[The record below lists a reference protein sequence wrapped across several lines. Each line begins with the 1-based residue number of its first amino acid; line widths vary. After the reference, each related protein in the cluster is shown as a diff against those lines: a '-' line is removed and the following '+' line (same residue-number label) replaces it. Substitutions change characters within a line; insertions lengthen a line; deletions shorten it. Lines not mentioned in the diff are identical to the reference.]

1 MNILRCLFRPVL
13 RDVVLLPGIRS
24 GGSASEPTG
33 QWILITGAWADAG
46 EWDDADTWNDG
57 A

>member
-1 MNILRCLFRPVL
+1 MNI
-13 RDVVLLPGIRS
+13 GIGLGLCRLQI
-24 GGSASEPTG
+24 GGSGAPPTG

-46 EWDDADTWNDG
+46 EWDDSDTWNDG